1 MTTILFRSQ
10 PESVSSDFYTT
21 SIVPGLTQVT
31 QKVAMDQP
39 PYIMNSGTYRSSMD
53 VVAVGFHAHF

>member
-21 SIVPGLTQVT
+21 SIVPFAPIAEMEELRG
-31 QKVAMDQP
+31 
-39 PYIMNSGTYRSSMD
+39 
-53 VVAVGFHAHF
+53 